1 MEIWKMCLHFIDL
14 KSSFLNDSE
23 GSEVTSFYLSVLKII
38 ESAYSIILQSKIG
51 KEINQFIWQL
61 CNECEDCMIMC

>member
-1 MEIWKMCLHFIDL
+1 MCLHFIDL

-51 KEINQFIWQL
+51 KEINQFI
-61 CNECEDCMIMC
+61 